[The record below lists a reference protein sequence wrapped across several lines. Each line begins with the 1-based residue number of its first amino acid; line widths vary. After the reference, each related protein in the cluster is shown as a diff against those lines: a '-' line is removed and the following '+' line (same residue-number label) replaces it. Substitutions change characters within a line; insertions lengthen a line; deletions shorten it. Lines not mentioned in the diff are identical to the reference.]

1 MQVKNKILFIMLTM
15 LSLIACSS
23 SEDGVGVT
31 PSFHETYLR
40 FVSPSGTNVLDSLHV
55 MGENDK
61 IVEIGSDLIAV
72 SGRRASDGEA
82 LEMTTELYYG
92 SKQAADEFEKDE
104 ALVRVWWADFNTWNI
119 EDRPNKY
126 NEIYTVTMTSPK
138 LFGNNESHTLAWYV
152 KVVGRTH
159 DAYKCE
165 VDGQEVSLDNDPF
178 YNKYTYEG
186 RHKVNAIIT
195 IPCNVNK

>member
-1 MQVKNKILFIMLTM
+1 MQVKFKILFIMLTM

-23 SEDGVGVT
+23 NEDSVGVT
-31 PSFHETYLR
+31 PSRNETYLR
-40 FVSPSGTNVLDSLHV
+40 FVSPSGTNILDSLHV

-61 IVEIGSDLIAV
+61 IVEMSSDLISVRGKCASDGSDLEFIN
-72 SGRRASDGEA
+72 
-82 LEMTTELYYG
+82 ELYYG
-92 SKQAADEFEKDE
+92 SKRAGDEFEREE
-104 ALVRVWWADFNTWNI
+104 ALVRVRWYDFKIWDI

-186 RHKVNAIIT
+186 RHNVNAIIT